1 MARKNVAFPQV
12 LKNTKN
18 GSVVIIYWDRAE
30 YYGGPHI
37 GVQIYRGDDGQKFD
51 PYNELENI
59 ALGNGYRFVHQA
71 RDNHVEKDAYTKKLE
86 DQIDAMKN
94 QCPEGG
100 CLVEVSGVVDGL
112 VMVEEVE

>member
-71 RDNHVEKDAYTKKLE
+71 RDNHIEKDAYTKKLE

-100 CLVEVSGVVDGL
+100 CLVEVSSVVDGL